1 MQSWRE
7 RCEKCV
13 CLQGDYVEKWLHFQ
27 LPMVSTFFL
36 NKLGDLR
43 TWTHQVN
50 RIWNRLIVRDTSFVM
65 DEPAACVIRVL
76 RKRLSEPQISFVFR
90 EKQKSFLEVAENRE
104 ICVTV
109 TVLVVLESV
118 SEILPS
124 VRFLPILLN
133 YLSACDWPICGT
145 NWNHIP
151 IIYCITMHFTIW
163 GMRSFKS

>member
-1 MQSWRE
+1 
-7 RCEKCV
+7 
-13 CLQGDYVEKWLHFQ
+13 
-27 LPMVSTFFL
+27 
-36 NKLGDLR
+36 
-43 TWTHQVN
+43 
-50 RIWNRLIVRDTSFVM
+50 M

-133 YLSACDWPICGT
+133 YLSACD
-145 NWNHIP
+145 
-151 IIYCITMHFTIW
+151 
-163 GMRSFKS
+163 